1 MSEPVLGILKGCLL
15 ALMYLFLLRVV
26 MVVASELKGTPQPSG
41 PRPLPAN
48 ARGEANRGALDG
60 RKPKPRET
68 STSAATWTVATIT
81 PPANRGTVIEVHG
94 EITVGRGGGCAISLP
109 NDTFVSTVH
118 ARIFEQL
125 GALWVEDLGSTN
137 GTRLN
142 DEPVKTATQLQDGD
156 RVGVGST
163 VIEVRR

>member
-1 MSEPVLGILKGCLL
+1 MSEPILGILKGCLL

-41 PRPLPAN
+41 PQPLPAN
-48 ARGEANRGALDG
+48 AAGEANGGAPDA
-60 RKPKPRET
+60 RKPKPHKA
-68 STSAATWTVATIT
+68 SASDAKWTVATIA
-81 PPANRGTVIEVHG
+81 PPANRGAVIEVRG
-94 EITVGRGGGCAISLP
+94 EITIGRGGGCAISLP

-125 GALWVEDLGSTN
+125 GGLWVEDLGSTN